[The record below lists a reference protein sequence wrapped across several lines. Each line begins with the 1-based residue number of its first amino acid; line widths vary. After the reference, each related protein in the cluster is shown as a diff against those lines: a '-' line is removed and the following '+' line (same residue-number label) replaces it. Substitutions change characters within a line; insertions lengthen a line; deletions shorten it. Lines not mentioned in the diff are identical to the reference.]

1 MLNYLLMY
9 RKWLPLLLFAMLI
22 TVSCS
27 DETTIF
33 KEDLQED
40 LRVENSEAIL
50 KNSVSFNSSGVLDI
64 YEGTGLNSKRVS
76 AAREEQAGDY
86 PLNLVAQVSPPDDP
100 SGNPLTASHVF
111 VENDLAFVSY
121 NTAGEVYYGGVD
133 IIDIKDP
140 ANPRL
145 TSRLLY
151 LNADINAITFDNGF
165 VFAAGGVNAETS
177 VTATSNSFVAK
188 IPAPNGKFDISGGIQ
203 YGFQQGFNAND
214 LRISR
219 DKLLVTSGKEGSL
232 TIYNKTDLSIE
243 NEFPYFDL
251 RSIALS
257 SGKIAL
263 LDAGSGIKILDPS
276 YQLIKEIPIGTDL
289 GQATKKTIDFQ
300 GDRII
305 VSEAGQGAGVYS
317 EATGTLLEYLPITIN
332 PEGLTQDERVT
343 NAVVTNE
350 NVILMANGGA
360 GLCLSEEKDGGL
372 QPYGVIELEGSIN
385 YVQSKGD
392 YIIAASGREG
402 LQIIKLNRPSESLE
416 NRCSDIPRYNGSSKL
431 LVPEGQE
438 LAFRGAK
445 RFNNINVSG
454 SLLLCGI
461 WTVRN
466 NVNVN
471 EGGLFEYR
479 GNLFIGRNSSRKELR
494 IAGGATARVEGN
506 LTIYGDLV
514 LEDGASLEFIGDDSR
529 VNIFGDVSKGDN
541 VQISGDFDDI
551 RNKF

>member
-1 MLNYLLMY
+1 MY
-9 RKWLPLLLFAMLI
+9 RKWLAVLLFAILFAA
-22 TVSCS
+22 SCS

-40 LRVENSEAIL
+40 LRVENSEAVL
-50 KNSVSFNSSGVLDI
+50 QSSVLFNASGVLDI
-64 YEGTGLNSKRVS
+64 YEDPGLNSKRAS
-76 AAREEQAGDY
+76 AAKEEQAGDY

-100 SGNPLTASHVF
+100 SLGPLTASHVF
-111 VENDLAFVSY
+111 VANDYAYVSY

-151 LNADINAITFDNGF
+151 LNADINALTYDNGF
-165 VFAAGGVNAETS
+165 VFAVGGVDAETS
-177 VTATSNSFVAK
+177 ATASSNSFVAK
-188 IPAPNGKFDISGGIQ
+188 IPATNGKFDISGGIL

-214 LRISR
+214 LRVSGNQV
-219 DKLLVTSGKEGSL
+219 LVTSGKEGTL

-251 RSIALS
+251 RSIAIS
-257 SGKIAL
+257 DGKIAL

-276 YQLIKEIPIGTDL
+276 FQLQKEIPISTDL
-289 GQATKKTIDFQ
+289 GEATKKTIDFQ
-300 GDRII
+300 GDKII
-305 VSEAGQGAGVYS
+305 VSEAGKGAGVYS
-317 EATGTLLEYLPITIN
+317 EATGALIEYLPITIN

-343 NAVVTNE
+343 NAVVKNE
-350 NVILMANGGA
+350 SVILMANGGA
-360 GLCLSEEKDGGL
+360 GLCLNEEKDGEL
-372 QPYGVIELEGSIN
+372 KPYGVIELEGSIN
-385 YVQSKGD
+385 YVQSRGD

-431 LVPEGQE
+431 LVPAGQE

-454 SLLLCGI
+454 RLLLCGT
-461 WTVRN
+461 WTVLN

-471 EGGLFEYR
+471 KDGLFEYR
-479 GNLFIGRNSSRKELR
+479 GQIFIGRNSEPKEFR
-494 IAGGATARVEGN
+494 IADGATVRVEGD

-514 LEDGASLEFIGDDSR
+514 LEDGASLEFIGEGSR
-529 VNIFGDVSKGDN
+529 VNIFGQVIRGEN
-541 VQISGDFDDI
+541 VQISGSFEDF